1 MSHPFDTLTPDLV
14 LDAVESLGYLS
25 DARVLAL
32 NSYENR
38 VYQVGI
44 EDSTPLIA
52 KFYRPHRWSDAA
64 ILEEHRFSLE
74 LAEREIP
81 VVAPLERDGQTLHT
95 HAGFRFALFPRRGGR
110 APEPGNLDQLYRLGQ
125 LLGRMHAVSASH
137 PFEHRE
143 TLGVE
148 NFGHASLSTLLDGG
162 FVPRSLL
169 PAYESVARDLLKR
182 VEDVFARTDFQ
193 PIRLHGDCH
202 PGNILARD
210 DAFYLV
216 DLDDCRMGP
225 SVQDIWMMLAGE
237 RHERLGQ
244 LSELV
249 EGYNEFHDFTPRELP
264 LIEALRALRLLHYSA
279 WLARRWDAGVNER
292 IDQHPDGL
300 VEQLAALPHRLRLGH
315 PATQRPAVGHPEKA
329 YGRGDH
335 GHSIL
340 LEAPTRTRHVR
351 RGGHQHDTFDTL
363 RLEHRRTV
371 HRIFPGGA
379 TALLLPA
386 DRRGEIALQ
395 RLGGERRLARR
406 LTIVQSAA
414 GQDRQLRGLCQA
426 RGITQALQR
435 DVAGLVGLPGG
446 VGTFPTGTQHDDGL
460 GLLAQARPLR
470 LGYRRFA
477 LQRLRRP
484 LHHDRQAHQPQ
495 TSQADDETQG

>member
-14 LDAVESLGYLS
+14 LDAVESAGYIS

-44 EDSTPLIA
+44 EDGTPLIA
-52 KFYRPHRWSDAA
+52 KFYRPGRWSNEA
-64 ILEEHRFSLE
+64 ILEEHQFSQE
-74 LAEREIP
+74 LADREIP
-81 VVAPLERDGQTLHT
+81 LVAPLSRDGQTLFE

-125 LLGRMHAVSASH
+125 LLGRMHAVSASR

-143 TLGVE
+143 SLNVE
-148 NFGHASLSTLLDGG
+148 NFGHASLNTLLEGNY
-162 FVPRSLL
+162 VPKSLL

-182 VEDVFARTDFQ
+182 VEDAFAQTEFQ

-249 EGYNEFHDFTPRELP
+249 DGYNEFHDFTPRELP

-279 WLARRWDAGVNER
+279 WLARRWDDPAFPMSFPWFGSER
-292 IDQHPDGL
+292 YWGDQVL
-300 VEQLAALPHRLRLGH
+300 ILREQM
-315 PATQRPAVGHPEKA
+315 
-329 YGRGDH
+329 
-335 GHSIL
+335 S
-340 LEAPTRTRHVR
+340 
-351 RGGHQHDTFDTL
+351 
-363 RLEHRRTV
+363 
-371 HRIFPGGA
+371 
-379 TALLLPA
+379 
-386 DRRGEIALQ
+386 ALQ
-395 RLGGERRLARR
+395 EE
-406 LTIVQSAA
+406 
-414 GQDRQLRGLCQA
+414 
-426 RGITQALQR
+426 
-435 DVAGLVGLPGG
+435 
-446 VGTFPTGTQHDDGL
+446 
-460 GLLAQARPLR
+460 PLK
-470 LGYRRFA
+470 LF
-477 LQRLRRP
+477 
-484 LHHDRQAHQPQ
+484 
-495 TSQADDETQG
+495 

>member
-44 EDSTPLIA
+44 EDDTPLIA
-52 KFYRPHRWSDAA
+52 KFYRPARWSDEA

-95 HAGFRFALFPRRGGR
+95 HGGFRFALFPRRGGR

-125 LLGRMHAVSASH
+125 LLGRMHAVSASR

-148 NFGHASLSTLLDGG
+148 NFGHASLATLLESN
-162 FVPRSLL
+162 FVPKSLL

-182 VEDVFARTDFQ
+182 VEDVFTRTDFQ

-249 EGYNEFHDFTPRELP
+249 DGYNEFHDFTPRELP
-264 LIEALRALRLLHYSA
+264 LIEALRALRLMHYSA
-279 WLARRWDAGVNER
+279 WLARRWDDPAFPMSFPWFGSER
-292 IDQHPDGL
+292 YWGDQIL
-300 VEQLAALPHRLRLGH
+300 ILREQI
-315 PATQRPAVGHPEKA
+315 
-329 YGRGDH
+329 
-335 GHSIL
+335 S
-340 LEAPTRTRHVR
+340 
-351 RGGHQHDTFDTL
+351 
-363 RLEHRRTV
+363 
-371 HRIFPGGA
+371 
-379 TALLLPA
+379 
-386 DRRGEIALQ
+386 ALQ
-395 RLGGERRLARR
+395 EE
-406 LTIVQSAA
+406 
-414 GQDRQLRGLCQA
+414 
-426 RGITQALQR
+426 
-435 DVAGLVGLPGG
+435 
-446 VGTFPTGTQHDDGL
+446 
-460 GLLAQARPLR
+460 PLK
-470 LGYRRFA
+470 LF
-477 LQRLRRP
+477 
-484 LHHDRQAHQPQ
+484 
-495 TSQADDETQG
+495 